1 MYAHILLAALAT
13 FGKFWINLHV
23 VSEIIFWINE
33 LLICME
39 NLCVNTKYYLLTNQL
54 LHFVINCSIQYGNF
68 INLYYCKKNYSN
80 EKIYIITKQILL
92 SNYITHP
99 VFLSFFLIFLPLKWK
114 KKVIENTYAFKIC
127 CFMLKVEKMNVIIK

>member
-39 NLCVNTKYYLLTNQL
+39 NSCVNTKYYLLTNQL
-54 LHFVINCSIQYGNF
+54 FHFVINCSIKYGNF
-68 INLYYCKKNYSN
+68 INLYYCKKNDSN
-80 EKIYIITKQILL
+80 EKYIL
-92 SNYITHP
+92 
-99 VFLSFFLIFLPLKWK
+99 
-114 KKVIENTYAFKIC
+114 
-127 CFMLKVEKMNVIIK
+127 